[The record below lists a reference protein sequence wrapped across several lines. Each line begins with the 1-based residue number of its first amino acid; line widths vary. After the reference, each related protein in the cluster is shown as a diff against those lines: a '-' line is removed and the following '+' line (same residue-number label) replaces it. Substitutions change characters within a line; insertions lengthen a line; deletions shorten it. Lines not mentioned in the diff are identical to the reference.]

1 MSKRKHA
8 IEETF
13 RHAARLHAAG
23 RLPEAEQLYRQIL
36 SAAPRHA
43 DSLHMLGVL
52 ALQAGQPQAAVALI
66 DQAIAVQPSG
76 ALYHVN
82 RAASLHALGRSD
94 DALAACRVALR
105 HKRNCAEAYQALGH
119 IESDLGRPDAAID
132 AYREALRHKPD
143 LPDGAN
149 NLGLA
154 LREANRF
161 EDAAAIFQDALRRTP
176 GDDTVRGNL
185 AGVLKDLGRLT
196 EAETLYREALCRHP
210 EDPVLHY
217 NLAVLLLL
225 AGRWREGWTEWE
237 WRLRAR
243 PATARA
249 FTQPLWRGEA
259 LNGRRLLV
267 HTAEGLGDTLQ
278 FVRFLRALPDDGAV
292 LLEVQKPLVRLLA
305 GLAGTNGVFAPGEAP
320 PCDLH
325 CPLLSLP
332 HWLDAAQDNH
342 AGVPYL
348 TADPTLVSFWQ
359 QRVTKL
365 DGLRVGL
372 AWAGNPGD
380 VRLDRRR
387 SIPLDRLAP
396 LAAVPGVS
404 LVSLQK
410 DGRTALAGSPLG
422 AVVNDWTEDL
432 ADFADT
438 AALVQTLDLVIAVD
452 TAVAHLAG
460 ALGKPVWLMN
470 RIDTCWRWLL
480 YRDDSPWYPTLRQ
493 FRQPAPGAWDPVI
506 AAVCEALSQAASGAD
521 PAAATSQVAI
531 P

>member
-161 EDAAAIFQDALRRTP
+161 EDAAAIFQDALRLTRRRHRARQSGRRAEGSRPAYRGRDAVSRGPVPAPRRP
-176 GDDTVRGNL
+176 GVAL
-185 AGVLKDLGRLT
+185 QPGRI
-196 EAETLYREALCRHP
+196 AA
-210 EDPVLHY
+210 
-217 NLAVLLLL
+217 
-225 AGRWREGWTEWE
+225 AGRQVAEGWTEWE
-237 WRLRAR
+237 WRLAR
-243 PATARA
+243 VRP
-249 FTQPLWRGEA
+249 P
-259 LNGRRLLV
+259 RR
-267 HTAEGLGDTLQ
+267 
-278 FVRFLRALPDDGAV
+278 P
-292 LLEVQKPLVRLLA
+292 
-305 GLAGTNGVFAPGEAP
+305 
-320 PCDLH
+320 
-325 CPLLSLP
+325 
-332 HWLDAAQDNH
+332 
-342 AGVPYL
+342 
-348 TADPTLVSFWQ
+348 
-359 QRVTKL
+359 
-365 DGLRVGL
+365 
-372 AWAGNPGD
+372 
-380 VRLDRRR
+380 
-387 SIPLDRLAP
+387 
-396 LAAVPGVS
+396 
-404 LVSLQK
+404 
-410 DGRTALAGSPLG
+410 
-422 AVVNDWTEDL
+422 
-432 ADFADT
+432 
-438 AALVQTLDLVIAVD
+438 
-452 TAVAHLAG
+452 
-460 ALGKPVWLMN
+460 
-470 RIDTCWRWLL
+470 
-480 YRDDSPWYPTLRQ
+480 
-493 FRQPAPGAWDPVI
+493 
-506 AAVCEALSQAASGAD
+506 
-521 PAAATSQVAI
+521 
-531 P
+531 